1 MAVGP
6 EETDVGAVGPGG
18 DKPAGEVEEGDS
30 SSAVQSSSPSQ
41 ECSCFQER

>member
-1 MAVGP
+1 M
-6 EETDVGAVGPGG
+6 

-41 ECSCFQER
+41 EWCLQE